1 MFQKHFINNNY
12 GLQNLL
18 FKIPVGESVAKFTQG
33 FRRTRKVSQATW
45 SQGSLRKCGRVSPGS
60 ERNVEIESLSNG
72 NKTKQKMHI
81 LKRKTMWAF
90 QKKKKKKILY
100 VYMYQEKLLVR
111 FLKWLPNSTRFFFFN
126 K

>member
-1 MFQKHFINNNY
+1 M
-12 GLQNLL
+12 L

-33 FRRTRKVSQATW
+33 LRRRRKVSQATW

-60 ERNVEIESLSNG
+60 ERNVEIESLFNG

-90 QKKKKKKILY
+90 QKKKKKDIVCLY
-100 VYMYQEKLLVR
+100 VPRKAFSKV
-111 FLKWLPNSTRFFFFN
+111 LKMTA
-126 K
+126 